1 MVHCIPTLKR
11 HRALLRDFVDND
23 NQEEKHSENVGEK
36 LLWRCWWC
44 FWNGWVLWSNGMLF
58 LTLCIMELMYMCVY
72 MQNSW
77 QTHWRKEKVGT
88 VCNVFEITMASQL
101 TVRFTDVGIWAG
113 VRKIMSWVV
122 EFLKGRNDGECG
134 YSRFVGS
141 FTMSCTWLK

>member
-1 MVHCIPTLKR
+1 
-11 HRALLRDFVDND
+11 
-23 NQEEKHSENVGEK
+23 
-36 LLWRCWWC
+36 
-44 FWNGWVLWSNGMLF
+44 VLWSNGMLF

-113 VRKIMSWVV
+113 VRKIMPWVV
-122 EFLKGRNDGECG
+122 EFSKGRNDRECG